1 MGWAGSKASSMDRI
15 WLVVFRII
23 FFNPFLRCSSPLDT
37 YQAVKGGAHNLRCHA
52 MREAIEL
59 LTQCFVLVQGQT
71 VSIMGSVKGI
81 KQAGLKYQRYAD
93 MPTCLAF
100 LVILW
105 TVYLEIK
112 IVLTWL

>member
-1 MGWAGSKASSMDRI
+1 MAVWIGFGWWFSESFFSIPPCDVHPHWILTRRLK
-15 WLVVFRII
+15 VVTT
-23 FFNPFLRCSSPLDT
+23 T
-37 YQAVKGGAHNLRCHA
+37 YDA

-81 KQAGLKYQRYAD
+81 KQAGLKYQRHAD

-100 LVILW
+100 FVILW
-105 TVYLEIK
+105 TV
-112 IVLTWL
+112 